1 MTGPATTAQWL
12 AATGIGTTTT
22 ALVLAALKTA
32 LDGGRPRPYRSR
44 PPVRRV
50 PHLPACTPPR
60 QPRHAADP
68 PDPAE
73 TQPLRVRTRHAR
85 HSKDT
90 TSWTR

>member
-22 ALVLAALKTA
+22 ALVLAVLKTA
-32 LDGGRPRPYRSR
+32 VDGGRLPRYTPRPAT
-44 PPVRRV
+44 RRA

-60 QPRHAADP
+60 QPRHAAAP

-73 TQPLRVRTRHAR
+73 TQPLVRVRTHHGR

-90 TSWTR
+90 TSWT